1 MPVRG
6 GLTDIGMSFN
16 CTLPQFDFDEVRS
29 RPKDMFYQNA
39 HNIFNTATMLFAA
52 FANIWLMF
60 IIQKFSNGMKGMG
73 NMMMI
78 HVGMDVMLALL
89 ILLLQPVITASY
101 GHYISFAN
109 GYNNFPDVLIRTLAV
124 ISGCLSDY
132 SWAYFPMQFVYRFH
146 LMFTGKT
153 PSVQRMF
160 WYATPSII
168 LCAFV
173 TQAEIQFYMYRASNL
188 QEIGEIIFINDGFP
202 EPGVINGAIYYEPR
216 VSTRLQSYLTWY
228 SYLLIIV
235 SQLGIWYSTSRPGR
249 MTANKRRN
257 RALNLLL
264 VCMAITP
271 IFTIIL
277 PSQYYGYY
285 ITQCAPM
292 GPKIAFTSSLFVL
305 GPILD
310 PIVTF
315 PAVRQYRKAMISHLR
330 QLCNLTR
337 VDSVLSFQSKTRE
350 FDSARVPHSQIGLF
364 LNVSRFVSYG
374 TQKKLANK
382 PRGQLL

>member
-1 MPVRG
+1 
-6 GLTDIGMSFN
+6 MSFN
-16 CTLPQFDFDEVRS
+16 CTLPWFDFDEVRS

-39 HNIFNTATMLFAA
+39 HNIFNTVTMLFAA

-73 NMMMI
+73 NMIMI

-89 ILLLQPVITASY
+89 TLLLQPVITTSY

-109 GYNNFPDVLIRTLAV
+109 GYNNFPDTVIRSLAV
-124 ISGCLSDY
+124 VSVCLSVY
-132 SWAYFPMQFVYRFH
+132 NWAYLPMQFVYRFH

-202 EPGVINGAIYYEPR
+202 EPGVINGAIYYEHR
-216 VSTRLQSYLTWY
+216 MVNATNLQFCVTLY

-235 SQLGIWYSTSRPGR
+235 SQLGIWYSTSRLGR
-249 MTANKRRN
+249 MAAPANRKRN
-257 RALNLLL
+257 RALNRLL
-264 VCMAITP
+264 VCMP
-271 IFTIIL
+271 
-277 PSQYYGYY
+277 
-285 ITQCAPM
+285 
-292 GPKIAFTSSLFVL
+292 
-305 GPILD
+305 
-310 PIVTF
+310 
-315 PAVRQYRKAMISHLR
+315 
-330 QLCNLTR
+330 
-337 VDSVLSFQSKTRE
+337 
-350 FDSARVPHSQIGLF
+350 
-364 LNVSRFVSYG
+364 
-374 TQKKLANK
+374 LANTEE
-382 PRGQLL
+382 Q